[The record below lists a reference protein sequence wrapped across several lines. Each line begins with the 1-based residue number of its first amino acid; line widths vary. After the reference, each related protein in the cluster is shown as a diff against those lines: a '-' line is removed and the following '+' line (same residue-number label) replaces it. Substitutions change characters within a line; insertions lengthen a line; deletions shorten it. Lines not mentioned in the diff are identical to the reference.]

1 MTRGL
6 QMRAFLRQFME
17 RSEGMQGNPD
27 PLSPLE
33 QPCLVFP
40 QWKPFPGERQQWKF
54 PLMEQKEQEE
64 GGGGQSR
71 AEEGLSAEF
80 RPRPSGSGKSTRHDK
95 RKGKVVGVSNGVME

>member
-1 MTRGL
+1 
-6 QMRAFLRQFME
+6 ME
-17 RSEGMQGNPD
+17 LSEGMQGNPD

-64 GGGGQSR
+64 GGGGDR

-80 RPRPSGSGKSTRHDK
+80 RPRVESLTRHDK

>member
-1 MTRGL
+1 
-6 QMRAFLRQFME
+6 ME
-17 RSEGMQGNPD
+17 LSEGMQGNPD

-64 GGGGQSR
+64 GGGGRQSR
-71 AEEGLSAEF
+71 GRTEC
-80 RPRPSGSGKSTRHDK
+80 R
-95 RKGKVVGVSNGVME
+95 V